1 MNLNLHMTL
10 NLVPK
15 LSKASDQNICLAA
28 TGFRIIPAA
37 YNHHQKELWLK
48 GRPKRQL
55 LEFNSFCSNSK
66 AYDELSSVQLC
77 KYNEGTGS

>member
-28 TGFRIIPAA
+28 TGFRIISAA
-37 YNHHQKELWLK
+37 YNHHQKEVMTERK
-48 GRPKRQL
+48 
-55 LEFNSFCSNSK
+55 SK
-66 AYDELSSVQLC
+66 EAAS
-77 KYNEGTGS
+77 